1 MKGGLV
7 MDEEL
12 HITLKDF
19 RRALLRVKD
28 SIIGESNV
36 IEKVSLNGQE
46 LPVKDKGVDIVLP
59 VATAEQAGTIKVG
72 DGISVTEDGTAS
84 VDAKSV
90 ADAVHNNPEA
100 MEALAGAL
108 LADDSNVDKIIEE
121 TFSVDR
127 SQQS

>member
-1 MKGGLV
+1 

-12 HITLKDF
+12 CITLKDLK
-19 RRALLRVKD
+19 RALLRVKD
-28 SIIGESNV
+28 SISGESNV
-36 IEKVSLNGQE
+36 IEKVSLNGEE

-72 DGISVTEDGTAS
+72 DGIHVAEDGTAS

-108 LADDSNVDKIIEE
+108 FADDENVERIIDE

-127 SQQS
+127 SQQL